1 MTEALLTALA
11 LAMVIEGIG
20 PFIGPSRWRRM
31 MLRLAQLPDRSLRVF
46 GAITMGLGVLLLQLL
61 GP

>member
-1 MTEALLTALA
+1 
-11 LAMVIEGIG
+11 MVIEGIG